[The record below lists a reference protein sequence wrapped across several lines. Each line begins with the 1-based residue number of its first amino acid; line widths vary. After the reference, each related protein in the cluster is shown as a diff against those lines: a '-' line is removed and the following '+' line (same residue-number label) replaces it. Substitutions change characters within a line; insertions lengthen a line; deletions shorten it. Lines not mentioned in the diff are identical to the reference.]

1 MAASGRAGEH
11 PAGTTRTIDQ
21 EGDRFMK
28 MQPWMAALAIA
39 TSSLLAAVAHAE
51 PSTATT
57 IGTSLPADFLAIRN
71 PYLGVPVLGFGARGR
86 VERVP
91 VIFLHGNNDTPFP
104 TACNPFGYI
113 RNVAQHLLASGYRA
127 SELWGLGY
135 QGDQCDLAAEIT
147 RKSGVSHS
155 TAAAVPLI
163 REFVRAVMSY
173 TGARR
178 VDIVAHSLGVTAARE
193 WMMQDRAYDVVR
205 SLVAIDGPNHGIIS
219 CSPDPANF
227 YQLRANGGFV
237 PDSAICEEYGSDH
250 TQLLSTLNGAGETPG
265 PTRYLVIRNVF
276 RASPV
281 SGDFVYLSAQDG
293 PFLPPVPAKDRD
305 GNAHDF
311 SDSALLAGAPSLDFV
326 GQGQFDPVLGAS
338 HLGIVNSPQVWDAV
352 AQFLAGLSHG
362 HR

>member
-1 MAASGRAGEH
+1 MDKARWVALGAAMVLSAVVAGAAGGAQH
-11 PAGTTRTIDQ
+11 RTAATVGTSFPAGFPTIVD
-21 EGDRFMK
+21 
-28 MQPWMAALAIA
+28 A
-39 TSSLLAAVAHAE
+39 SL
-51 PSTATT
+51 
-57 IGTSLPADFLAIRN
+57 GT
-71 PYLGVPVLGFGARGR
+71 PVLGFGASGSVQRT
-86 VERVP
+86 P

-113 RNVAQHLLASGYRA
+113 RNVAQHLLASGYRP

-155 TAAAVPLI
+155 TAAAVPQI
-163 REFVRAVMSY
+163 RAFVRAVMAY

-193 WMMQDRAYDVVR
+193 WMMQDKAYVHVR
-205 SLVAIDGPNHGIIS
+205 RLVAIDGPNHGIIS

-227 YQLRANGGFV
+227 YQLPANGGFV
-237 PDSAICEEYGSDH
+237 PTSAICEEYGSDH

-276 RASPV
+276 RASPQ
-281 SGDFVYLSAQDG
+281 SGDFVFLSAQDG

-305 GNAHDF
+305 GNPHDF
-311 SDSALLAGAPSLDFV
+311 SDSALLAGAPSIDLV
-326 GQGQFDPVLGAS
+326 GQGQFDPILNAA

-352 AQFLAGLSHG
+352 AQFLS
-362 HR
+362 RPRRD

>member
-1 MAASGRAGEH
+1 MMMK
-11 PAGTTRTIDQ
+11 ID
-21 EGDRFMK
+21 R
-28 MQPWMAALAIA
+28 WMAAAAIVLGSVFVPTLAQ
-39 TSSLLAAVAHAE
+39 AE
-51 PSTATT
+51 PNMATT
-57 IGTSLPADFLAIRN
+57 IGTSLPSDFPLIRN
-71 PYLGVPVLGFGARGR
+71 PYLGVPVLGFGARGH

-113 RNVAQHLLASGYRA
+113 RNVAQHLLASGYRP

-163 REFVRAVMSY
+163 RDFVRAVMAY

-193 WMMQDRAYDVVR
+193 WMMQDKAYGYVR

-250 TQLLSTLNGAGETPG
+250 TQLLSTLNGVGETPG

-276 RASPV
+276 RASPE

-305 GNAHDF
+305 GNPHDF
-311 SDSALLAGAPSLDFV
+311 SGSALLAGAPSLDLV

-352 AQFLAGLSHG
+352 VQFLSRPQHE
-362 HR
+362 H